1 MATAMTMLPTLF
13 YKRWTVISNF
23 FLIFL
28 LLLINFFN
36 RIIIRNQ
43 INLHNMT
50 IVIKYKISENI
61 LILVMEKDIF
71 KTQYT
76 YQMIYFFQKNNS
88 LNVIH

>member
-13 YKRWTVISNF
+13 YKRWTVISIF
-23 FLIFL
+23 FLILL
-28 LLLINFFN
+28 LLLINFFI

-43 INLHNMT
+43 INFHNMI
-50 IVIKYKISENI
+50 IVIKYKILVNT

-76 YQMIYFFQKNNS
+76 YQMIYFFQKNNL